1 MTDVY
6 RNMIVTAAD
15 APVAQTIAVGIS
27 PVAGANMWITPLSA
41 TGSDPAT
48 HYISTGYI
56 GPEWEVLMPLQ
67 SWTRDENGDWVL
79 TDVYMG
85 QPQALYD
92 ACVQYGV
99 QVTQQQIADL
109 FNHSDV
115 TTQEPAEALQRMGL
129 QLVQAGEP

>member
-1 MTDVY
+1 MV
-6 RNMIVTAAD
+6 VTAAD

-41 TGSDPAT
+41 TGSEPAT

-67 SWTRDENGDWVL
+67 TYARDENGDWVL
-79 TDVYMG
+79 ADVYMG
-85 QPQALYD
+85 DPQALYD

-109 FNHSDV
+109 FNNSDV
-115 TTQEPAEALQRMGL
+115 TTQEPAEALARMGL
-129 QLVQAGEP
+129 KLVQAGEP